1 MTNASASPHD
11 QFFKELMTQPGV
23 AGTFLRERL
32 PEAMTALFTDADPRL
47 ESGSF
52 VDPELRS

>member
-1 MTNASASPHD
+1 MTSASASPHD

-32 PEAMTALFTDADPRL
+32 PDSMTALFTDSESRL
-47 ESGSF
+47 ESG
-52 VDPELRS
+52 RA